1 MKKSFVTGL
10 IILLPLALT
19 LMIADFILNFL
30 TTPFLGIAKY
40 SIEFL
45 GIYLHPQVQ
54 LILSRFIILLALFGF
69 TLLLGKLGEW
79 VFIHYLIRAG
89 DFILQRIPFVRTIYR
104 TSKEV
109 ITTIFSTDKK
119 AFKEVVLI
127 PFPTKSSLCVGLVT
141 REHFYSQDG
150 LERIAVFIPSTPHM
164 TAGFLVMI
172 KKEDVR
178 HLDMKIEDAVKFVIS
193 GGITTNS

>member
-1 MKKSFVTGL
+1 MKKSFITGL

-30 TTPFLGIAKY
+30 TTPFLGIAQD
-40 SIEFL
+40 SMEAL
-45 GIYLHPQVQ
+45 DIYLHPQIQ
-54 LILSRFIILLALFGF
+54 LFLSRLIILFALFGF

-79 VFIHYLIRAG
+79 VFIHFLIRTG
-89 DFILQRIPFVRTIYR
+89 DFILQRIPFVRTVYK

-109 ITTIFSTDKK
+109 ITTLFSSDKK
-119 AFKEVVLI
+119 TFKEVVLI
-127 PFPTKSSLCVGLVT
+127 PFPTKSSLCIGLVT
-141 REHFYSQDG
+141 REHFYAQDG
-150 LERIAVFIPSTPHM
+150 LERIAVLIPSTPHM
-164 TAGFLVMI
+164 TAGFLVMV

-178 HLDMKIEDAVKFVIS
+178 YVDMKIEDAVKFVIS